1 MKVVIVGGGQ
11 MGTYIASLLL
21 KSKCDVV
28 VIENREPV
36 FEKLQKE
43 LPHKNIM
50 LGDGTNPNV
59 LEAAGIAKA
68 DVVAA
73 VSGADETNLV
83 VSTISKFEFGVP
95 RVISRVNNPKN
106 MWLFTAE
113 MGVDVALNQA
123 DLLAHLVVEEMDL
136 KHMYTLLKVSHGN
149 YSIAEVKADKLS
161 PAVGKA
167 VRDLALPANSVLIA
181 ITRNDTVVIPRGD
194 TLIESGD
201 AVLLLADSAAKETI
215 STLFHPV
222 V

>member
-21 KSKCDVV
+21 KSKCDVM
-28 VIENREPV
+28 VIESREPV

-43 LPHKNIM
+43 LPPKNIM
-50 LGDGTNPNV
+50 LGDGTNPSV

-95 RVISRVNNPKN
+95 RVIARVNNPKN

-167 VRDLALPANSVLIA
+167 VRDLALPTNSVLIA
-181 ITRNDTVVIPRGD
+181 ITRHDTVVIPRGD

-201 AVLLLADSAAKETI
+201 AILLLADSASKETI
-215 STLFHPV
+215 SKLFHPV
-222 V
+222 A